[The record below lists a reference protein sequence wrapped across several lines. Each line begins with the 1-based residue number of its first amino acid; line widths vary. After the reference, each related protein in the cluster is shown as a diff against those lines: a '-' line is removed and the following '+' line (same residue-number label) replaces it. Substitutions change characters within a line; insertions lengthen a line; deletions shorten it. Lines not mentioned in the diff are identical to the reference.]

1 MADSKSKREWDAS
14 NTVLIAAK
22 LNRRTDADII
32 AAIEGSSGSRAARLK
47 DLLRKGIKAE
57 AKE

>member
-1 MADSKSKREWDAS
+1 MADSKSKREWDAA

-32 AAIEGSSGSRAARLK
+32 AAIEGSSGSRASRLK

>member
-1 MADSKSKREWDAS
+1 MADSKSKREWDAA
-14 NTVLIAAK
+14 NTVLIASK

>member
-1 MADSKSKREWDAS
+1 MADSKSKREWDAA

>member
-1 MADSKSKREWDAS
+1 MADSKAKRQWDAA

-32 AAIEGSSGSRAARLK
+32 AAIEGSDGSRAARLK
-47 DLLRKGIKAE
+47 DLIRKGIEAE
-57 AKE
+57 TRK

>member
-1 MADSKSKREWDAS
+1 MADSKAKREWDAT

-47 DLLRKGIKAE
+47 DLLRKGIEAE